1 MALPAVELAILID
14 DNDIDLFVQ
23 KRFVEINQF
32 AERVITYNKPMLAIR
47 ALMEEVP
54 VLDIP
59 QLIFLDLNMPEMD
72 GFGFLENFKQ
82 FPQSVRDKSKV
93 IVVTSSSSQVDKD
106 RALCYGCVIHFM
118 SKPLS
123 EKDLDL
129 IRDKVVTLSNS

>member
-32 AERVITYNKPMLAIR
+32 AERVITYNKPTLAIR

-72 GFGFLENFKQ
+72 GFGFLEKFLQLPKAIQ
-82 FPQSVRDKSKV
+82 EMAKV
-93 IVVTSSSSQVDKD
+93 VILTSSSNQSDKK
-106 RALCYGCVIHFM
+106 RAEGYSSVTNFL

-123 EKDLDL
+123 LEALKTLKDEM
-129 IRDKVVTLSNS
+129 RG